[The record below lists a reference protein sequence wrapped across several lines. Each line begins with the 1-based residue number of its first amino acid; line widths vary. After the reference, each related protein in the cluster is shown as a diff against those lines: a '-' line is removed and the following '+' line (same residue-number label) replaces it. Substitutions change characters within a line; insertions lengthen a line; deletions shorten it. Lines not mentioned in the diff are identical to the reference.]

1 MNYDQIPNDA
11 ECWSVTVDEEGI
23 LTIPDDL
30 LLRLEWKEGDVLDW
44 QDNPD
49 GTITLTK
56 SPRQDYTDSELEEF
70 DEI

>member
-11 ECWSVTVDEEGI
+11 ERWSVTVDEEGI

-56 SPRQDYTDSELEEF
+56 SPRQDYADEELEEF
-70 DEI
+70 NGI

>member
-1 MNYDQIPNDA
+1 MNYDQIPSDA
-11 ECWSVTVDEEGI
+11 ERWSVTVDEEGI

-56 SPRQDYTDSELEEF
+56 SPRQDYIDEELEELN
-70 DEI
+70 EI

>member
-11 ECWSVTVDEEGI
+11 ERWSVTVDEEGI

-56 SPRQDYTDSELEEF
+56 SAKQDYTDEEL
-70 DEI
+70 DD

>member
-1 MNYDQIPNDA
+1 MNYDHIPNDA
-11 ECWSVTVDEEGI
+11 DSWTITIDEEGI

-44 QDNPD
+44 EDNPD

-56 SPRQDYTDSELEEF
+56 SPRQDYTDEELVELH
-70 DEI
+70 EI

>member
-11 ECWSVTVDEEGI
+11 ERWSVTVDEEGI

-56 SPRQDYTDSELEEF
+56 SSRQDYTDDELEEF
-70 DEI
+70 NEI

>member
-11 ECWSVTVDEEGI
+11 ERWSVTVDEEGI

-56 SPRQDYTDSELEEF
+56 SSRQNYTDEELEELN
-70 DEI
+70 EI

>member
-1 MNYDQIPNDA
+1 MTYDHISNDTNR
-11 ECWSVTVDEEGI
+11 WSITVDEEGI

-30 LLRLEWKEGDVLDW
+30 LCRLEWKEGDILDW

-56 SPRQDYTDSELEEF
+56 SPRQDYTDEELEELY
-70 DEI
+70 EV

>member
-1 MNYDQIPNDA
+1 MNYESIPNDA
-11 ECWSVTVDEEGI
+11 ETWSITVDEEGI

-56 SPRQDYTDSELEEF
+56 SPRQNYTDEELEAF
-70 DEI
+70 DEL

>member
-11 ECWSVTVDEEGI
+11 ERWSVTVDEEGI

-56 SPRQDYTDSELEEF
+56 SSRQDYTDEELEELN
-70 DEI
+70 EI